1 MGWVGDETSDKVRF
15 SEMTDGTTPLLVFW
29 AEEHLKP
36 FFVQC
41 VEVVVIQIQKSDTTY
56 MFTRYK
62 DYLMTNTNHYDNN
75 VLCHLY
81 HQISLARKFRLMEV
95 GGM

>member
-36 FFVQC
+36 FFMAQS
-41 VEVVVIQIQKSDTTY
+41 VEVVVTQIQK
-56 MFTRYK
+56 
-62 DYLMTNTNHYDNN
+62 
-75 VLCHLY
+75 
-81 HQISLARKFRLMEV
+81 I
-95 GGM
+95 

>member
-1 MGWVGDETSDKVRF
+1 MGRVETSDKVRF

-41 VEVVVIQIQKSDTTY
+41 VEVVVIQIQK
-56 MFTRYK
+56 
-62 DYLMTNTNHYDNN
+62 
-75 VLCHLY
+75 
-81 HQISLARKFRLMEV
+81 I
-95 GGM
+95 